1 MFKENMSNLLNES
14 KVLIQVESISN
25 KILTMRRQSKVFY
38 SELKDSVIDF
48 SEIYN
53 PEFYYSAS
61 ISPFIDLLL
70 DIQEY
75 LHCPDLLLERL
86 SEIQFKHLQQDFK
99 KHKRL
104 HRRQLR
110 DHRYSESK
118 NREQLIRRMERVSQR
133 YARILV
139 VRVDLAYAL
148 KSQDM
153 VDIQRFNDD
162 MHVLRTRIRDQDK
175 MFRGLIEYAWALE
188 QGIDKGYHCHLLLV
202 YRGHER
208 RKAYGIADQIGK
220 LWKQI
225 TKDLGCYFNCHDTE
239 YLRQFSERNML
250 GIGMIYRNDS
260 EQVRQMLRTVSYLVN
275 PEKQDQ
281 YLRVKCSKRMRSFG

>member
-1 MFKENMSNLLNES
+1 
-14 KVLIQVESISN
+14 
-25 KILTMRRQSKVFY
+25 MRRQSKVFY
-38 SELKDSVIDF
+38 SELKDLIIDF
-48 SEIYN
+48 NEIYN
-53 PEFYYSAS
+53 PEFYYSTS
-61 ISPFIDLLL
+61 ISPFIELLL

-75 LHCPDLLLERL
+75 LHYPDLLLERL

-175 MFRGLIEYAWALE
+175 MFRGLIESAWALE

>member
-1 MFKENMSNLLNES
+1 MSNLLNES

-25 KILTMRRQSKVFY
+25 KILTMNRQSKVFY
-38 SELKDSVIDF
+38 SELKDLVIDF
-48 SEIYN
+48 NEIYN

-61 ISPFIDLLL
+61 ISPFIELLL
-70 DIQEY
+70 DLQEY

-139 VRVDLAYAL
+139 IRVDLAYAL

-202 YRGHER
+202 YKGYER

-239 YLRQFSERNML
+239 YLREFSERNML